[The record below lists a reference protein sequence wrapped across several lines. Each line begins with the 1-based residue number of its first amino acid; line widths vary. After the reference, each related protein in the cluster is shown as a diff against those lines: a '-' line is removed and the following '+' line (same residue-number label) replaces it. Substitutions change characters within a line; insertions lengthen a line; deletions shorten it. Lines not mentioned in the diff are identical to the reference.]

1 MTDDLSPID
10 KLLDPDN
17 QDNIVLYNARDEKIE
32 FEQVAAIP
40 IAEDM
45 YVILSPIEDIAGASE
60 DEGLVF
66 KISSDEDGMKFLA
79 LENDS
84 EIVNF
89 VFEVYNKILD
99 DAEAE
104 LDAEDLDDEDFD
116 DEDFD
121 DEDFDDDFDDEDF
134 DDEDFDDED
143 LDDEELEGDDASNDQ
158 PATNSAE

>member
-1 MTDDLSPID
+1 MTDNLSPID

-45 YVILSPIEDIAGASE
+45 YVILSPVEDIAGASE

-66 KISSDEDGMKFLA
+66 KIAEDEDGMKFLA
-79 LENDS
+79 LENDP
-84 EIVNF
+84 EIINF

-104 LDAEDLDDEDFD
+104 LDDEDFDDEDFD

-121 DEDFDDDFDDEDF
+121 DEDFDDEDF
-134 DDEDFDDED
+134 DDEDFDDEEPEN
-143 LDDEELEGDDASNDQ
+143 EEPEATASSSNE
-158 PATNSAE
+158 PVVNAAE